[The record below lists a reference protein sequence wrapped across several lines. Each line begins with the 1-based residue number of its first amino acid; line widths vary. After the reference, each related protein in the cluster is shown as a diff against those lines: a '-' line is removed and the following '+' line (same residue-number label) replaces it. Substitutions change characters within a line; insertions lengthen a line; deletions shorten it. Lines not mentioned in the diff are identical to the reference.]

1 LAGEVESTGKN
12 VKKFKKGDRIVA
24 STGLAGD
31 GHAQFACLPE
41 NGAVTL
47 KSVSLNWE
55 EAVAIPLGANTAVY
69 FRRDLGKTQVG
80 QEMLIIGATGSIG
93 SAGVHLAKHFAR
105 RSLQPAA
112 VRTSIW

>member
-1 LAGEVESTGKN
+1 M
-12 VKKFKKGDRIVA
+12 KKFKKGDRIVA

-55 EAVAIPLGANTAVY
+55 EAVAIPLGTNTELY
-69 FRRDLGKTQVG
+69 FLVTWGR
-80 QEMLIIGATGSIG
+80 
-93 SAGVHLAKHFAR
+93 H
-105 RSLQPAA
+105 RSG
-112 VRTSIW
+112 RKC